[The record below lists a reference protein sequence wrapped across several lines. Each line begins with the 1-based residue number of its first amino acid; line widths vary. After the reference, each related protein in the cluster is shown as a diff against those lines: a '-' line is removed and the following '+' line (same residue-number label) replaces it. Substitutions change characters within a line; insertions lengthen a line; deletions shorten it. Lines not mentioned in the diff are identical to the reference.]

1 MNAVATTRMSSKGQ
15 VVIPEAIRNRLG
27 FNSGAQFIVMGENDV
42 IILKSI
48 EPPSLKDF
56 DGIIRR
62 ARMQA
67 KAAGMKPTDVAAA
80 IKKVRGR
87 K

>member
-15 VVIPEAIRNRLG
+15 VVIPEEVRSRLG
-27 FNSGAQFIVMGENDV
+27 FNAGAQFIVMGENDV
-42 IILKSI
+42 IILKAI
-48 EPPSLKDF
+48 APSSMKDF
-56 DGIIRR
+56 AGIIRR
-62 ARMQA
+62 ARIQA
-67 KAAGMKPTDVAAA
+67 QAAGMKPADVSAA